1 MDIVQ
6 LIIATII
13 PPPIPR
19 PLPPNTHK
27 QNNTLLVNV
36 IDIVEIYAIKLCAF
50 PIGSQII
57 IIIIIIYIN
66 FAHCECVCVCVI
78 AGGHRKP
85 FDHDSKL
92 SFPLQSYI

>member
-6 LIIATII
+6 LIIAKII

-19 PLPPNTHK
+19 PLPPKYSQT
-27 QNNTLLVNV
+27 NNTLLVNV

-57 IIIIIIYIN
+57 IIILYTLILPIVSV
-66 FAHCECVCVCVI
+66 CVCVCVI